1 MATTDR
7 TAFEA
12 VFPSLVEDLLN
23 HAKKYNLPDNALQW
37 FEKVPLLPLLRSY
50 GKQLGHY

>member
-1 MATTDR
+1 MSTTSRAD
-7 TAFEA
+7 FEA

-37 FEKVPLLPLLRSY
+37 FEKVPLPCVAI
-50 GKQLGHY
+50 G

>member
-1 MATTDR
+1 MTTTNRAD
-7 TAFEA
+7 FEA

-37 FEKVPLLPLLRSY
+37 FEKVPLPRDAQ
-50 GKQLGHY
+50 QLAGSRY